1 MPNTIC
7 QSECALNPELVRSFC
22 IHTHTRTRTIYQ
34 PEFALKNKNHTRTQT
49 KGWDLSERAALEHRK
64 VLSTASRANEE
75 TTRKDDMERER
86 QSRFLES
93 LHNGD
98 VVENLDLRSEEQFP
112 SLPMSRMKGAVMPT
126 PIATTNQDVQG
137 HGVASALDNLE
148 QPPPLSRT
156 GKRKVQDTV
165 VSTPIAK
172 TRQTVQG
179 QGVALPPTV
188 QLEVNQQKTCAR
200 AHTHAHTHTHT
211 KTRAHT
217 PTHTHNIPVRVCSD
231 Y

>member
-22 IHTHTRTRTIYQ
+22 IHIHTRTRTIYQ

-137 HGVASALDNLE
+137 HGVASALDTLE
-148 QPPPLSRT
+148 QPHI
-156 GKRKVQDTV
+156 VQDGEEEGAGYSRV
-165 VSTPIAK
+165 HPNCQDQANCS
-172 TRQTVQG
+172 R
-179 QGVALPPTV
+179 
-188 QLEVNQQKTCAR
+188 AR
-200 AHTHAHTHTHT
+200 RCHTTYSPA
-211 KTRAHT
+211 
-217 PTHTHNIPVRVCSD
+217 
-231 Y
+231 

>member
-1 MPNTIC
+1 
-7 QSECALNPELVRSFC
+7 
-22 IHTHTRTRTIYQ
+22 
-34 PEFALKNKNHTRTQT
+34 
-49 KGWDLSERAALEHRK
+49 
-64 VLSTASRANEE
+64 
-75 TTRKDDMERER
+75 MERER
-86 QSRFLES
+86 QSRCLES

-137 HGVASALDNLE
+137 HGVASALDTLE

-200 AHTHAHTHTHT
+200 ARTHAHTHTHQN
-211 KTRAHT
+211 TRAHT
-217 PTHTHNIPVRVCSD
+217 NTHTQYTRQSVL
-231 Y
+231 